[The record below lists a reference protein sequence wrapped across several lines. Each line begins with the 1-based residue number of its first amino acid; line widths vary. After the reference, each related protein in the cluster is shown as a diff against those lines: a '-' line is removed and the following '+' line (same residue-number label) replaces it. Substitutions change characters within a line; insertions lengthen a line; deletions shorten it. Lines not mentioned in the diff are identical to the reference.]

1 MEFQCVTLQDR
12 EKMQPFFDAWRL
24 ENSELSFTNFFMWRD
39 SCGAAYCIEDG
50 VLYLQMSYCET
61 CPMELYTPLPLD
73 RSRNFGPILDKL
85 VDYQRSIGEPFEIR
99 CVGEP
104 VRARIEEDCPGRF
117 VFTEDRDNFDYL
129 YRSEELISMQGKKL
143 HAKRNHINRF
153 LSMYTYEY
161 REYTKEYLEG
171 CWELYTS
178 WYEHKEKAGV
188 PGMDG
193 EPVATRTTLEY
204 AEELGL
210 KGGVIL
216 VDGKVEAFSMGE
228 LYRPDMAVIHVEKA
242 NNDLQGLYP
251 LMCQQFVAN
260 AWSGV
265 PFINREED
273 MGLEGMRKAK
283 LSLNP
288 CGFVQKYTLRLREE

>member
-178 WYEHKEKAGV
+178 WYEHKEKCPAWTASPSP
-188 PGMDG
+188 PGLPWSTPKNWASKG
-193 EPVATRTTLEY
+193 ASFWWTARSRRSRWANCTVRTW
-204 AEELGL
+204 
-210 KGGVIL
+210 
-216 VDGKVEAFSMGE
+216 
-228 LYRPDMAVIHVEKA
+228 R
-242 NNDLQGLYP
+242 
-251 LMCQQFVAN
+251 
-260 AWSGV
+260 
-265 PFINREED
+265 
-273 MGLEGMRKAK
+273 
-283 LSLNP
+283 
-288 CGFVQKYTLRLREE
+288 